1 MHGEGVRACRVLGRV
16 LHLQQ
21 DDLIL
26 AGAQDRARHV
36 PARASA
42 TSLAVRTAAAGLPDT
57 APPLVPPPEPGL
69 PTACPPAKHSR
80 HKPCCRAQ
88 AQAVP
93 RSPAC
98 S

>member
-42 TSLAVRTAAAGLPDT
+42 TSLAVRTAAAGPQSIPGT
-57 APPLVPPPEPGL
+57 SRAAEP
-69 PTACPPAKHSR
+69 R
-80 HKPCCRAQ
+80 HKQCRGAPL
-88 AQAVP
+88 AAD
-93 RSPAC
+93 
-98 S
+98 